1 MQAEEMIM
9 LVMGKPPHPSIE
21 IIESTKLMVN
31 PFLY

>member
-1 MQAEEMIM
+1 MIM